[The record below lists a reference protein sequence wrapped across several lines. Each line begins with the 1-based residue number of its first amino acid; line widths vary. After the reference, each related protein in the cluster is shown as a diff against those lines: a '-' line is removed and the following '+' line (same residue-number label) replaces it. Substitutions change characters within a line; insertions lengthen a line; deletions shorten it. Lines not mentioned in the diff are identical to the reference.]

1 MRIALAEVGGNSTA
15 HVALEGK
22 LYAQRP
28 ESGRNDQ
35 HRTSD
40 DAFLCESH
48 GRPAYFRYFA
58 RNATVSFQAS
68 AASSAR

>member
-1 MRIALAEVGGNSTA
+1 MRIALAEVGRNSA
-15 HVALEGK
+15 ADVALERK
-22 LYAQRP
+22 FHAQRP

-35 HRTSD
+35 HRTSGD
-40 DAFLCESH
+40 EFLCDAH